1 MPSMKP
7 IKLLLAAMM
16 LLGSTGAAALDSDIH
31 EKVEVKADNSRA
43 DLPNG
48 MLIYSGRVRIT
59 QGTLLINAD
68 ELRAEATDNKVVT
81 TLIASGTPATYQQM
95 MENGK
100 LAQAEAAEIRYDI
113 QKRILT
119 LKGKAEM
126 RQSGSLVQGD
136 TIQYDLEKQMLV
148 AEGNKDEQIT
158 TIFQPA
164 ETDLKSLA
172 EPKEKKEGE
181 KQQ

>member
-1 MPSMKP
+1 MKP
-7 IKLLLAAMM
+7 VKLLLAALM
-16 LLGSTGAAALDSDIH
+16 LLGSTGAAALDSDTLQ
-31 EKVEVKADNSRA
+31 KVEVKADNSRA

-48 MLIYSGRVRIT
+48 MVIYSGRVRIT

-68 ELRAEATDNKVVT
+68 ELRAEATDDKVVT
-81 TLIASGTPATYQQM
+81 TLIASGSPATYQQM
-95 MENGK
+95 LENGK
-100 LAQAEAAEIRYDI
+100 LAEAQANEIRYDI

-136 TIQYDLEKQMLV
+136 SIQYDLEKQMLV
-148 AEGNKDEQIT
+148 AEGSEDEQIT

-164 ETDLKSLA
+164 EADLKSLT
-172 EPKEKKEGE
+172 EPKGE
-181 KQQ
+181 KQGETQQ